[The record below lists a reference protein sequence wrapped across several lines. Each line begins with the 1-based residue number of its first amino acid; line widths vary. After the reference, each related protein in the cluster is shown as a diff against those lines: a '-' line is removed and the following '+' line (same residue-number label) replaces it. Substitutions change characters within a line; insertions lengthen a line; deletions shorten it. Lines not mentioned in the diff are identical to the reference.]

1 MYSLVEENYLKAL
14 YNISHDKGSVSVN
27 DLSVDLGL
35 KMPTVNS
42 MVKKMAE
49 KGLVVYEKYKPL
61 NLTAN
66 GKKAAGLIVRKHRL
80 TEMYLVDVMGFGW
93 EQVHEIAEQ
102 IEHIQS
108 PLFFDRMEQILGFPT
123 VDPHGSPIP
132 DKNGD
137 MPLNQFIALQHFK
150 LGDFFQLKSVVNGS
164 KEFLEYLNEKSIILD
179 TVFEIVK
186 IEKFDQSMQVKYNN
200 QLQVLSPLVTANL
213 WGIKVK

>member
-61 NLTAN
+61 NLTPN

-108 PLFFDRMEQILGFPT
+108 PLFFEASLAEVYFA
-123 VDPHGSPIP
+123 S
-132 DKNGD
+132 
-137 MPLNQFIALQHFK
+137 
-150 LGDFFQLKSVVNGS
+150 S
-164 KEFLEYLNEKSIILD
+164 KFSLCA
-179 TVFEIVK
+179 
-186 IEKFDQSMQVKYNN
+186 SMISLPFSTRAFSKRSCV
-200 QLQVLSPLVTANL
+200 
-213 WGIKVK
+213 

>member
-49 KGLVVYEKYKPL
+49 KGLVIYEKYKPL
-61 NLTAN
+61 YLTPS

-132 DKNGD
+132 DKNGN
-137 MPLNQFIALQHFK
+137 MPLNQFIPLQNFK
-150 LGDFFQLKSVVNGS
+150 MGDSFQLKSVVNGS
-164 KEFLEYLNEKSIILD
+164 KEFLEYLNEKNIILD

-186 IEKFDQSMQVKYNN
+186 IEKFDQSMQVQYNN
-200 QLQVLSPLVTANL
+200 QHQVLSPMVIANL
-213 WGIKVK
+213 WGIKIK

>member
-137 MPLNQFIALQHFK
+137 MPLNQFIALQHFT
-150 LGDFFQLKSVVNGS
+150 LCDFFQLKSVVNGS
-164 KEFLEYLNEKSIILD
+164 KEFLEYLNEKNIILD

>member
-213 WGIKVK
+213 WGIKIK

>member
-61 NLTAN
+61 NLTPT

-137 MPLNQFIALQHFK
+137 MPLNQFVALQHFK
-150 LGDFFQLKSVVNGS
+150 LGDFFKLKSVVNGS

-186 IEKFDQSMQVKYNN
+186 IEKFDQSMQVQYNN
-200 QLQVLSPLVTANL
+200 QIQVLSPMVTANL
-213 WGIKVK
+213 WGIKIK

>member
-137 MPLNQFIALQHFK
+137 MPLNHFIALQHFK

-213 WGIKVK
+213 WGIKIK

>member
-27 DLSVDLGL
+27 DLSIDLGL

-61 NLTAN
+61 NLTTE

-80 TEMYLVDVMGFGW
+80 TEMYLVEVMGFGW

-102 IEHIQS
+102 IEHIHS
-108 PLFFDRMEQILGFPT
+108 PLFFDKMEQILGFPK

-132 DKNGD
+132 DKDGN
-137 MPLNQFIALQHFK
+137 MPLNQFIALNYFK
-150 LGDFFQLKSVVNGS
+150 IGDLFQLKAVVNGS
-164 KEFLEYLNEKSIILD
+164 KEFLEYLNEKNIILD
-179 TVFEIVK
+179 TVFKVVK
-186 IEKFDQSMQVKYNN
+186 IEKFDQTMQVKYNN
-200 QLQVLSPLVTANL
+200 QLEVLSPIVTANL
-213 WGIKVK
+213 WGLKIK

>member
-49 KGLVVYEKYKPL
+49 KGLVIYEKYKPL
-61 NLTAN
+61 YLTPS

-132 DKNGD
+132 DKNGN
-137 MPLNQFIALQHFK
+137 MPLNQFIPLQNFK
-150 LGDFFQLKSVVNGS
+150 MGDSFQLKSVVNGS
-164 KEFLEYLNEKSIILD
+164 KEFLEFLNEKNIILD

-186 IEKFDQSMQVKYNN
+186 IEKFDQSMQVQYNN
-200 QLQVLSPLVTANL
+200 QHQVLSPMVIANL
-213 WGIKVK
+213 WGIKIK

>member
-27 DLSVDLGL
+27 DLSIDLGL

-61 NLTAN
+61 NLTTE

-80 TEMYLVDVMGFGW
+80 TEMYLVEVMGFGW

-102 IEHIQS
+102 IEHIHS
-108 PLFFDRMEQILGFPT
+108 PLFFDKMEQILGFPK

-132 DKNGD
+132 DKDGN
-137 MPLNQFIALQHFK
+137 MPLNQFIALNYFK
-150 LGDFFQLKSVVNGS
+150 IGDLFQLKAVVNGS
-164 KEFLEYLNEKSIILD
+164 KEFLEYLNEKNIILG
-179 TVFEIVK
+179 TVFKVVK
-186 IEKFDQSMQVKYNN
+186 IEKFDQTMQVKYNN
-200 QLQVLSPLVTANL
+200 QLEVLSPIVTANL
-213 WGIKVK
+213 WGLKIK

>member
-1 MYSLVEENYLKAL
+1 
-14 YNISHDKGSVSVN
+14 
-27 DLSVDLGL
+27 
-35 KMPTVNS
+35 
-42 MVKKMAE
+42 
-49 KGLVVYEKYKPL
+49 
-61 NLTAN
+61 
-66 GKKAAGLIVRKHRL
+66 
-80 TEMYLVDVMGFGW
+80 MYLVDVMGFGW

-213 WGIKVK
+213 WGIKIK